1 MSGETPFKRR
11 WLWSLFGVALLAIP
25 AAATLA
31 ARAHKG
37 PPKINR
43 VPAFELTDQQGKPFS
58 SRSLDGKVYVADFVF
73 TSCSQAC
80 PRLTGEMAK
89 LQRYLQNRGLD
100 RNARMV
106 SITVD
111 PERDTPERLAAYAAG
126 FHADPALWTFAT
138 GPAQKIQDAV
148 VAGFKEGISKE
159 PDPAAMDG
167 FAILHGTRLV
177 LVDGAGWIRGYYDAE
192 DAMQMARLREDVS
205 SLVERGG
212 S

>member
-1 MSGETPFKRR
+1 VKPDTPLKRP
-11 WLWSLFGVALLAIP
+11 WLWSVFGATLLAVP
-25 AAATLA
+25 VAATLV

-37 PPKINR
+37 PPKLGR
-43 VPAFELTDQQGKPFS
+43 VPAFAFTDQENHPLA
-58 SRSLDGKVYVADFVF
+58 SRDLDGKVYVADFIF

-100 RNARMV
+100 HKTRML
-106 SITVD
+106 SISVD
-111 PERDTPERLAAYAAG
+111 PARDTPERLAAYAAG
-126 FHADPALWTFAT
+126 FHADPALWKFAT
-138 GPAQKIQDAV
+138 GPADAV
-148 VAGFKEGISKE
+148 EEAVVRGFKEGMSKE
-159 PDPAAMDG
+159 PDPAAVDG
-167 FAILHGTRLV
+167 FSILHGTRLV
-177 LVDGAGWIRGYYDAE
+177 LVDGAGTIRGYYDAE